1 MMKLWPLA
9 LGAGMAAGAVAV
21 MMLPK
26 DSTPRKMATQAAD
39 KVEDA
44 VYTAMDKMTGNTQM

>member
-1 MMKLWPLA
+1 MKVWPLA

-21 MMLPK
+21 MMLPRNC
-26 DSTPRKMATQAAD
+26 TARKMASQAAD

-44 VYTAMDKMTGNTQM
+44 VYNVMDKMTGEMDM

>member
-1 MMKLWPLA
+1 MRVWPLA
-9 LGAGMAAGAVAV
+9 LGAGMVGGAVAG

-26 DSTPRKMATQAAD
+26 NSTVRQMASLAAE

-44 VYTAMDKMTGNTQM
+44 VYNVVDKMTAET

>member
-26 DSTPRKMATQAAD
+26 DCAARKMATDAAD
-39 KVEDA
+39 KMEET
-44 VYTAMDKMTGNTQM
+44 VYTAMDKMTGNTHM

>member
-1 MMKLWPLA
+1 MKFWPLA
-9 LGAGMAAGAVAV
+9 MGAGMVGGAVAV

-26 DSTPRKMATQAAD
+26 NCSARRMATQAAE

-44 VYTAMDKMTGNTQM
+44 VYNAVDKMTEAN

>member
-1 MMKLWPLA
+1 MKLWPLA
-9 LGAGMAAGAVAV
+9 MGAGMAAGAVAV

-26 DSTPRKMATQAAD
+26 NCTARQMATQAAE

-44 VYTAMDKMTGNTQM
+44 VFNAVDKMTGEMNT

>member
-1 MMKLWPLA
+1 MKLWPLA
-9 LGAGMAAGAVAV
+9 MGAGMAAGAVAV

-26 DSTPRKMATQAAD
+26 DCSARKMATQAAE

-44 VYTAMDKMTGNTQM
+44 VYNAVDKMTDSAN